1 MEQYLGNLL
10 TDNNWI
16 FLFAGI
22 VLAII
27 IWKVIKYPVTDY
39 KRNKRF
45 YDYVEENGYDPVINE
60 GDDPSEPEY
69 EIHIFDK
76 SRKPGNDK
84 MVIPYIANHPYF
96 INNWGVIFAILTDKD
111 HNKILLVDKN
121 GEGIT
126 SYPIVCEGSEDGIS
140 VKDVRY
146 KRRSTDLVFYLLPP
160 GRDFSIT
167 L

>member
-1 MEQYLGNLL
+1 MEKYLAENNLMFLLAVLCL
-10 TDNNWI
+10 T
-16 FLFAGI
+16 F
-22 VLAII
+22 II
-27 IWKVIKYPVTDY
+27 LMVIKYLVTDY

-45 YDYVEENGYDPVINE
+45 YDYIEENGYDPVINE

-84 MVIPYIANHPYF
+84 MVIPYIANHPYY
-96 INNWGVIFAILTDKD
+96 INNWGVIFAILTVKD